1 MMNYLGLAYELVKHC
16 APSTASVELQAWPDD
31 PAHFPVIIVNPFSA
45 ADISNGPLGEGVS
58 FTLAISV
65 YGENAEQAA
74 DTAFQLREDIIKAWR
89 DRYRT
94 PYGTVS
100 HISSTATYPVNATN
114 DLDADNAVRFD
125 FELPITARQ
134 PNPYT

>member
-1 MMNYLGLAYELVKHC
+1 MMNHLGLAYELVKHC
-16 APSTASVELQAWPDD
+16 APPTVTVELQAWPDD
-31 PAHFPVIIVNPFSA
+31 PAHLPVIIVNPFSA
-45 ADISNGPLGEGVS
+45 TDIGNGPLGEGVS
-58 FTLAISV
+58 FTLSVSV
-65 YGENAEQAA
+65 YGEDIKQTA

-94 PYGTVS
+94 SYGTVT
-100 HISSTATYPVNATN
+100 HISQYATYPVNVTN

-134 PNPYT
+134 PNPHT

>member
-16 APSTASVELQAWPDD
+16 APPTASVKLQAWPDD

-45 ADISNGPLGEGVS
+45 TDINNGPLGEGVN
-58 FTLAISV
+58 FTLALSV
-65 YGENAEQAA
+65 YGENVVQAA

-89 DRYRT
+89 NRYRT
-94 PYGTVS
+94 TYGTVT
-100 HISSTATYPVNATN
+100 HISNYATYPTNATN
-114 DLDADNAVRFD
+114 EMDADNAVRFD

-134 PNPYT
+134 PDPHT

>member
-31 PAHFPVIIVNPFSA
+31 PFRFPVVLVHPFGASE
-45 ADISNGPLGEGVS
+45 ISNGPLGEGVS

-65 YGENAEQAA
+65 YGENVKQAA
-74 DTAFQLREDIIKAWR
+74 DTAFKLRENIIKAWR
-89 DRYRT
+89 GRYRT
-94 PYGTVS
+94 PYGTVT
-100 HISSTATYPVNATN
+100 HISNYATYPTNATN
-114 DLDADNAVRFD
+114 EMDADNAVRFD

-134 PNPYT
+134 PNPHT